1 MSAML
6 EGWKPTSK
14 QSVKGIWLFLTL
26 PLNSLKL
33 FHTNEV
39 TESDYFSILIARL
52 PETEYWKNGN
62 FLRTLNLVM
71 NMVLVILQVRTIQR
85 FCFSSIQVVLFFV
98 SVFMWKLWFRTTL
111 TKLHVGNNS
120 WVILHHQKSQSL
132 PMPALTFLFSV
143 SLVKSA
149 PKPSGTQGTR
159 ANLSFQS
166 MKPLRYVTVFPGCS
180 LLELHF
186 TFLGKNYLLYCY
198 RSYHQEVVIWFSW
211 QGLWLSS
218 TGAIQLVNM

>member
-1 MSAML
+1 MQLKKCNLQSYESFYSIRLRNECDL
-6 EGWKPTSK
+6 EGRKPTSK

-98 SVFMWKLWFRTTL
+98 NVFMWKLWFRTTL
-111 TKLHVGNNS
+111 TKITC
-120 WVILHHQKSQSL
+120 WKQ
-132 PMPALTFLFSV
+132 
-143 SLVKSA
+143 
-149 PKPSGTQGTR
+149 
-159 ANLSFQS
+159 
-166 MKPLRYVTVFPGCS
+166 
-180 LLELHF
+180 
-186 TFLGKNYLLYCY
+186 
-198 RSYHQEVVIWFSW
+198 
-211 QGLWLSS
+211 
-218 TGAIQLVNM
+218 